1 LRLFELLPAGTPY
14 AKLGLCSLLKS
25 KLNNVHAGLFEGR
38 EDDIST
44 YNSHSFIQAT
54 ITHRPFIFAQASMYQ
69 KNQNNL

>member
-1 LRLFELLPAGTPY
+1 MRLFELLLAGAPY

-25 KLNNVHAGLFEGR
+25 NLNVYAGLFEGR
-38 EDDIST
+38 EEGIST